1 MTNHN
6 PENERLKH
14 RYFAY
19 LRGAK
24 GHSEASVDQAAA
36 ALARFEASTRFK
48 AFKAFHWKQAD
59 AFRARLAET
68 PNATG
73 RGVLSLA
80 TQRSIL
86 AAVKAF
92 FEWLAAQ
99 PGFRSKLTHSDFA
112 YFSMSRKDDA
122 IARRTKERPFPTLEQ
137 VHHVIRTMPHT
148 TPIERRDR
156 ALIATAILTGARD
169 GALSSALLGH
179 VDPVAR
185 TFLNDGATMRT
196 KFAKTFTTTYCP
208 IGGDAEAVLAD
219 WVAFLRREILFGDG
233 DPLFPPTEVAVDKE
247 SGHFTASGFRRTV
260 WQGAGPLRAIFKA
273 AFEHAGLPYFN
284 PHSFRRTL
292 TQLGQRLCRSP
303 EEMKAW
309 SQNLGHSKIDTTMMS
324 YGEVRADRQA
334 EIINAMGAARERS
347 LTPDA
352 EAIAEA
358 VARRL
363 EADNFKAR
371 GLPNPTGR

>member
-1 MTNHN
+1 MKDTN

-14 RYFAY
+14 RYFAW
-19 LRGAK
+19 LRAAR
-24 GHSEASVDQAAA
+24 GHNEVSVDQAAA
-36 ALARFEASTRFK
+36 ALARFEASTRFR
-48 AFKAFHWKQAD
+48 AFKSFHWKQAD

-99 PGFRSKLTHSDFA
+99 PGFRSTLTHTDFA

-122 IARRTKERPFPTLEQ
+122 IARRTKARPFPTLDQ
-137 VHHVIRTMPHT
+137 VHHVIRTMPFAS
-148 TPIERRDR
+148 PAQRRDR

-179 VDPVAR
+179 VDPVTR
-185 TFLNDGATMRT
+185 TFLNDRALMRT
-196 KFAKTFTTTYCP
+196 KFSKTFTTVFCP
-208 IGGDAEAVLAD
+208 VGGDAEAVLAD
-219 WVAFLRREILFGDG
+219 WVAFLRREMLFGDG
-233 DPLFPPTEVAVDKE
+233 DPLFPPTEVAVDKG
-247 SGHFTASGFRRTV
+247 SGHFAPAGFRRTV
-260 WQGAGPLRAIFKA
+260 WQGAGPVRAIFKA
-273 AFEHAGLPYFN
+273 AFARAGLPYFH

-292 TQLGQRLCRSP
+292 TQLGQRVCRSP

-334 EIINAMGAARERS
+334 EIINAMGAARERP
-347 LTPDA
+347 LTPEAD
-352 EAIAEA
+352 AIAEA

-363 EADNFKAR
+363 EADNLKAR
-371 GLPNPTGR
+371 GLPYPKGR